1 MNTKQLY
8 QKFLDCNSIIDI
20 DSRSISKGSI
30 FFAIKGENFDGNKFA
45 DEALKKGSKIAVIDS
60 NEINFNKNDNIIKV
74 DDSLKALQNL
84 ALYHRKRLKSKI
96 LAITGSNGKTTSKE
110 LIHSILSTSY
120 KTTSTEGNLN
130 NHIGVPLSLLK
141 IKDDTEFS
149 VIELGANNFGEIDFL
164 TKMAEPDYGYI
175 TNFGK
180 AHLEGFKN
188 ISGVIRAKTELYNWL
203 IINNKI
209 LILNYDDP
217 EQIKFK
223 SSNHFSFGSKL
234 ESKYMFEIIES
245 DNVIVKCNNMVY
257 ETCLYGDYNFS
268 NVCSAIAIGL
278 EFGIDPKLIREKL
291 KNFSSNNNR
300 SEIIKINNKN
310 VILDAYNAN
319 PTSVEFAIKSFIKNK
334 GTKAL
339 VLGDMFELGENS
351 EIEHKKIIDIADE
364 FNIDRCIFI
373 GEEFFKLKQDSV
385 KNIFFKTKEDFYEF
399 GDIIREENILI
410 KGSRGMQLEDVLKNN
425 MIWK

>member
-60 NEINFNKNDNIIKV
+60 DEINFNNNRNIIKV

-141 IKDDTEFS
+141 IKGDTEFS

-164 TKMAEPDYGYI
+164 TKIAEPDYGYI

-319 PTSVEFAIKSFIKNK
+319 PTSVEFAIQSFIKNK

-385 KNIFFKTKEDFYEF
+385 KNIFFKTKEDFYEL

-410 KGSRGMQLEDVLKNN
+410 KGSRGMQMEDILKNN
-425 MIWK
+425 MI

>member
-385 KNIFFKTKEDFYEF
+385 KNIFFKDRK
-399 GDIIREENILI
+399 
-410 KGSRGMQLEDVLKNN
+410 SVV
-425 MIWK
+425 

>member
-60 NEINFNKNDNIIKV
+60 DEINFNNNRNIIKV

-141 IKDDTEFS
+141 IKGDTEFS

-164 TKMAEPDYGYI
+164 TKIAEPDYGYI

-234 ESKYMFEIIES
+234 ESK
-245 DNVIVKCNNMVY
+245 
-257 ETCLYGDYNFS
+257 
-268 NVCSAIAIGL
+268 
-278 EFGIDPKLIREKL
+278 
-291 KNFSSNNNR
+291 
-300 SEIIKINNKN
+300 
-310 VILDAYNAN
+310 
-319 PTSVEFAIKSFIKNK
+319 
-334 GTKAL
+334 
-339 VLGDMFELGENS
+339 
-351 EIEHKKIIDIADE
+351 
-364 FNIDRCIFI
+364 
-373 GEEFFKLKQDSV
+373 
-385 KNIFFKTKEDFYEF
+385 
-399 GDIIREENILI
+399 
-410 KGSRGMQLEDVLKNN
+410 
-425 MIWK
+425 

>member
-60 NEINFNKNDNIIKV
+60 DEINFNKNDNIIKV

-257 ETCLYGDYNFS
+257 ESSLYGDYNFS

-278 EFGIDPKLIREKL
+278 EFGIDPKLIRKKL
-291 KNFSSNNNR
+291 KNFSSKNNR

-385 KNIFFKTKEDFYEF
+385 KNIFFKTKEDFYEL

-410 KGSRGMQLEDVLKNN
+410 KGSRGMQMEDVLKNN
-425 MIWK
+425 MI

>member
-45 DEALKKGSKIAVIDS
+45 DEALKKGSKLAVIDS
-60 NEINFNKNDNIIKV
+60 DEINFNNNRNIIKV
-74 DDSLKALQNL
+74 DDSLKALQDL

-120 KTTSTEGNLN
+120 KTTSTEGNFN

-141 IKDDTEFS
+141 IKGDTEFS

-164 TKMAEPDYGYI
+164 TKIAEPDYGYI

-223 SSNHFSFGSKL
+223 SSNHFSFGSNL
-234 ESKYMFEIIES
+234 EAKYMFEIIES
-245 DNVIVKCNNMVY
+245 DNVIVKCNNIVY
-257 ETCLYGDYNFS
+257 ESNLYGDYNFS

-278 EFGIDPKLIREKL
+278 EFGIDPKIIRKKL

-300 SEIIKINNKN
+300 SEIIRINNKN

-319 PTSVEFAIKSFIKNK
+319 PTSVEFAIRSFIKNK

-351 EIEHKKIIDIADE
+351 AIEHEKIIDITEDL
-364 FNIDRCIFI
+364 NIDRCIFI
-373 GEEFFKLKQDSV
+373 GEEFYKSKQDSA
-385 KNIFFKTKEDFYEF
+385 KNIFFKTKEDFYEL
-399 GDIIREENILI
+399 GDIIGEENILI
-410 KGSRGMQLEDVLKNN
+410 KGSRGMQMEDVLKNN
-425 MIWK
+425 MI

>member
-1 MNTKQLY
+1 MKTKQLY

-141 IKDDTEFS
+141 IKGDTEFS

-257 ETCLYGDYNFS
+257 ESSLYGDYNFS

-291 KNFSSNNNR
+291 KNFSSKNNR

-319 PTSVEFAIKSFIKNK
+319 PTSVEFAIQSFIKNK

-364 FNIDRCIFI
+364 FKIDRCIFI

-385 KNIFFKTKEDFYEF
+385 KNIFFKTKEDFYEL

-410 KGSRGMQLEDVLKNN
+410 KGSRGMQMEDILKNN
-425 MIWK
+425 MI

>member
-245 DNVIVKCNNMVY
+245 DNVIVKCNNVVY

-385 KNIFFKTKEDFYEF
+385 KNIFFKTKEDFYEL

-425 MIWK
+425 MI

>member
-425 MIWK
+425 MI

>member
-141 IKDDTEFS
+141 IKGDTEFS

-164 TKMAEPDYGYI
+164 TKIAEPDYGYI

-188 ISGVIRAKTELYNWL
+188 ISGVVRAKTELYNWL

-257 ETCLYGDYNFS
+257 ESSLYGDYNFS

-278 EFGIDPKLIREKL
+278 EFGIDPKLIRKKL
-291 KNFSSNNNR
+291 KNFSSKNNR

-319 PTSVEFAIKSFIKNK
+319 PTSVEFAIQSFIKNK

-385 KNIFFKTKEDFYEF
+385 KNIFFKTKEDFYEL
-399 GDIIREENILI
+399 GDIIIEENVLI
-410 KGSRGMQLEDVLKNN
+410 KGSRGMQMEDVLKNN
-425 MIWK
+425 MI

>member
-45 DEALKKGSKIAVIDS
+45 DEALKKGSKLAVIDS
-60 NEINFNKNDNIIKV
+60 DEINFNNNRNIIKV
-74 DDSLKALQNL
+74 DDSLKALQDL

-120 KTTSTEGNLN
+120 KTTSTEGNFN

-141 IKDDTEFS
+141 IKGDTEFS

-164 TKMAEPDYGYI
+164 TKIAEPDYGYI

-188 ISGVIRAKTELYNWL
+188 ISGVVRAKTELYNWL

-425 MIWK
+425 MI

>member
-8 QKFLDCNSIIDI
+8 QKFLNCNSIIDI

-60 NEINFNKNDNIIKV
+60 DEINFNKNDNIIKV

-385 KNIFFKTKEDFYEF
+385 KNIFFKTKEDFYEL

-410 KGSRGMQLEDVLKNN
+410 KGSRGMQMEDVLKNN
-425 MIWK
+425 MI

>member
-45 DEALKKGSKIAVIDS
+45 DEALKKGSKLAVIDS
-60 NEINFNKNDNIIKV
+60 DEINFNNNRNIIKV
-74 DDSLKALQNL
+74 DDSLKALQDL

-120 KTTSTEGNLN
+120 KTTSTEGNFN

-141 IKDDTEFS
+141 IKGDTEFS

-164 TKMAEPDYGYI
+164 TKIAEPDYGYI

-203 IINNKI
+203 ITNNKI
-209 LILNYDDP
+209 LILNYDYT

-245 DNVIVKCNNMVY
+245 DNVIVKCNNIVY
-257 ETCLYGDYNFS
+257 ESNLYGDYNFS

-278 EFGIDPKLIREKL
+278 EFGIDPKLIRKKL

-300 SEIIKINNKN
+300 SEIIRINNKN

-319 PTSVEFAIKSFIKNK
+319 PTSVEFAIRSFIKNK

-351 EIEHKKIIDIADE
+351 AIEHKKIIDIADE
-364 FNIDRCIFI
+364 LNIDRCIFI
-373 GEEFFKLKQDSV
+373 GEEFYKAKQDSV
-385 KNIFFKTKEDFYEF
+385 KNIFFKTKEDFYEL
-399 GDIIREENILI
+399 GDIIQEENILI
-410 KGSRGMQLEDVLKNN
+410 KGSRGMQMEDVLKNN
-425 MIWK
+425 MI

>member
-60 NEINFNKNDNIIKV
+60 DEINFNKNDNIIKV

-84 ALYHRKRLKSKI
+84 ALFHRKSFKSRI
-96 LAITGSNGKTTSKE
+96 LAITGSNGKTTTKE
-110 LIHSILSTSY
+110 LIHSVLSTSY
-120 KTTSTEGNLN
+120 KTISTSGNYN
-130 NHIGVPLSLLK
+130 NHIGVPLSLLR
-141 IKDDTEFS
+141 IKNDTEFS

-164 TKMAEPDYGYI
+164 TKIAEPDYGYI

-180 AHLEGFKN
+180 AHLEGFKDLN
-188 ISGVIRAKTELYNWL
+188 GVVKGKTELYNWL
-203 IINNKI
+203 IRNNKT

-217 EQIKFK
+217 VQLTFK
-223 SSNHFSFGSKL
+223 SCNHFSFGSNSN
-234 ESKYMFEIIES
+234 SKYVFEMY
-245 DNVIVKCNNMVY
+245 DNENVTVKCNGKVY
-257 ETCLYGDYNFS
+257 KSNLYGQYNFP

-278 EFGIDPKLIREKL
+278 EFGIDSKLIQEKL
-291 KNFSSNNNR
+291 KNYSSKNNR

-319 PTSVEFAIKSFIKNK
+319 PTSVEFAIQSFIKNK

-351 EIEHKKIIDIADE
+351 AIEHKKIIDITDE
-364 FNIDRCIFI
+364 LNIDRCIFI
-373 GEEFFKLKQDSV
+373 GEEFYKAKQDSV
-385 KNIFFKTKEDFYEF
+385 KNIFFKTKEDFYEL

-410 KGSRGMQLEDVLKNN
+410 KGSRGMQMEDVLKNN
-425 MIWK
+425 MI

>member
-60 NEINFNKNDNIIKV
+60 DEINFNKNDNIIKV

-319 PTSVEFAIKSFIKNK
+319 PTSVELAIRSFIKNK
-334 GTKAL
+334 GSKAL
-339 VLGDMFELGENS
+339 VLGDMFELGKNS
-351 EIEHKKIIDIADE
+351 AIEHEKIIDITDE
-364 FNIDRCIFI
+364 LNIDRCIFI
-373 GEEFFKLKQDSV
+373 GEEFYKAKQDSV
-385 KNIFFKTKEDFYEF
+385 KNIFFKTKEDFYEL
-399 GDIIREENILI
+399 GDIIIEENVLI
-410 KGSRGMQLEDVLKNN
+410 KGSRGMQMEDVLKNN
-425 MIWK
+425 MI